1 MKNFDIP
8 SFFFY
13 YGKINRVGTCLRHV
27 SSERQ
32 SVTYLHVPKARPY
45 FLAHIPFS
53 DKCLLSL
60 HHFLSEIFSDAKLNG
75 CKDK

>member
-32 SVTYLHVPKARPY
+32 SVTYFHVPKARPY
-45 FLAHIPFS
+45 FFGAYSVFRQMLIVVAP
-53 DKCLLSL
+53 LLVRD
-60 HHFLSEIFSDAKLNG
+60 IFR
-75 CKDK
+75 CKIEWM